1 MSHLLE
7 TSTTKSARPVLRVR
21 HAPYH
26 IFVRVDLIWA
36 VDLAKESWP
45 LYVAM
50 ILVVPKFQ
58 KYPPPRARA
67 SDSSLKCFF
76 LCTGAG

>member
-7 TSTTKSARPVLRVR
+7 TSTTTSARPVLRVR

-50 ILVVPKFQ
+50 IHIVSEVPSPEGKGIRLLLKMFLPL
-58 KYPPPRARA
+58 Y
-67 SDSSLKCFF
+67 SSL
-76 LCTGAG
+76 LN